1 MNKFIISG
9 RTTKD
14 LTLEQTATGVFT
26 TSIPLAE
33 NYFYTKDGK
42 KVEATNYFWIDV
54 YGEQAKN
61 AVRYCGKGSLIL
73 IEGRISN
80 NNYEKD
86 GQKIYKDQMI
96 ASRIEY
102 SNLKPPA
109 GREESSDPSFIYD

>member
-1 MNKFIISG
+1 
-9 RTTKD
+9 
-14 LTLEQTATGVFT
+14 
-26 TSIPLAE
+26 IPLAE

-109 GREESSDPSFIYD
+109 GREESSDPSFIYDPEQDLG

>member
-42 KVEATNYFWIDV
+42 KV
-54 YGEQAKN
+54 
-61 AVRYCGKGSLIL
+61 KGHKLFLDRCIWRTGQERRQVL
-73 IEGRISN
+73 RQRFP
-80 NNYEKD
+80 YPDRRKD
-86 GQKIYKDQMI
+86 KQ
-96 ASRIEY
+96 
-102 SNLKPPA
+102 
-109 GREESSDPSFIYD
+109 

>member
-14 LTLEQTATGVFT
+14 LTLEQTTTGVFT

-54 YGEQAKN
+54 LYMENRPRTPSDIAAK
-61 AVRYCGKGSLIL
+61 VPL
-73 IEGRISN
+73 
-80 NNYEKD
+80 
-86 GQKIYKDQMI
+86 
-96 ASRIEY
+96 
-102 SNLKPPA
+102 
-109 GREESSDPSFIYD
+109 F

>member
-1 MNKFIISG
+1 
-9 RTTKD
+9 
-14 LTLEQTATGVFT
+14 TGVFT

-109 GREESSDPSFIYD
+109 GREES

>member
-42 KVEATNYFWIDV
+42 KVGPQTIF
-54 YGEQAKN
+54 G
-61 AVRYCGKGSLIL
+61 
-73 IEGRISN
+73 
-80 NNYEKD
+80 
-86 GQKIYKDQMI
+86 
-96 ASRIEY
+96 
-102 SNLKPPA
+102 
-109 GREESSDPSFIYD
+109 

>member
-42 KVEATNYFWIDV
+42 KVE
-54 YGEQAKN
+54 
-61 AVRYCGKGSLIL
+61 
-73 IEGRISN
+73 
-80 NNYEKD
+80 
-86 GQKIYKDQMI
+86 I
-96 ASRIEY
+96 AQTIF
-102 SNLKPPA
+102 
-109 GREESSDPSFIYD
+109 G